1 MPQWEE
7 SGSLNC
13 NSLIIR
19 ARRGK
24 KERVIVQGG
33 TDQRSLI
40 FKIPPA
46 RFATAK
52 LSLPIHTWGW
62 ALPADVQVEGICPR
76 YERKRQEQGELSS
89 DLLHVVCGC
98 LLDVHPHA
106 FKTDFRL
113 FSHFSLL
120 CFISVFSLLY
130 LHSSRAVLQGRSN
143 SLCTSLA

>member
-19 ARRGK
+19 SRRGK

-46 RFATAK
+46 RFAIAK

-76 YERKRQEQGELSS
+76 YEEKRQEQGELSS
-89 DLLHVVCGC
+89 DLLHFAA
-98 LLDVHPHA
+98 A
-106 FKTDFRL
+106 FLMFTHMRSRQTSDSSAI
-113 FSHFSLL
+113 SHCFV
-120 CFISVFSLLY
+120 FISIFSLLY

-143 SLCTSLA
+143 SVCTSLA